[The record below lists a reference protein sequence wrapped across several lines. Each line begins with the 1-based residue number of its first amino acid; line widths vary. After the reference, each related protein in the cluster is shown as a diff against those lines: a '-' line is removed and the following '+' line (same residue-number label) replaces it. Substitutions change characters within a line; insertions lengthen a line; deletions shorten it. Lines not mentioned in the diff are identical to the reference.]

1 MRKVVDAVVDGNWAV
16 DNLDRP
22 GIAARF
28 KAARERLG
36 LSQKALAVA
45 VGVSWRAIQE
55 NEGKND
61 RVPGGKILSGLM
73 ALGINTQWL
82 LTGEGDMLLQGAP
95 GPADQGAAVYNR
107 ESVAAQGQAQYQ
119 IAPEPLIS
127 GIDGALLRQ
136 CWGACAAVHGE
147 PFAASSPFLQLEHA
161 VELYNLLQ
169 RLAAA
174 GARAAL
180 EDFARLDI
188 GDLAQQLRIF
198 IKMGRAR
205 PFSADPPSP

>member
-1 MRKVVDAVVDGNWAV
+1 M
-16 DNLDRP
+16 
-22 GIAARF
+22 
-28 KAARERLG
+28 
-36 LSQKALAVA
+36 
-45 VGVSWRAIQE
+45 
-55 NEGKND
+55 
-61 RVPGGKILSGLM
+61 PGGKMLA
-73 ALGINTQWL
+73 ALAQAGVNANWL

-107 ESVAAQGQAQYQ
+107 ESVAAQGPAQYQ
-119 IAPEPLIS
+119 VAPEPLIS

-136 CWGACAAVHGE
+136 CWSACAAVHGQA
-147 PFAASSPFLQLEHA
+147 FTAASPFLQLEHA

-180 EDFARLDI
+180 EDFARLDV

-205 PFSADPPSP
+205 PFSAASPDQ